1 MDTRYNKNA
10 KLVNLSAEEGGV
22 LYSFSI
28 VAVLLVTIIF
38 SIALSLLG
46 NAEELL
52 KKDFVIILNYLIGP
66 IAILLAI
73 GILRRKKG
81 VSPIKSIN
89 FYSKSK
95 VSLISTALIGF
106 GLMFGLAELNT
117 LFVTALSKFGATIT
131 APTVPAKT
139 FGGVLASIIFIC
151 LIPSVVEEILFR
163 GLVFNGL
170 KHTGTGFAIILSGVL
185 FSIFHMS
192 PAQTAYQFV
201 VGCIYALVIL
211 YSKNLLYCI
220 AMHFVNN
227 LYLILNYYYFGIKL
241 SGVAFYI
248 VTPIALVSL
257 VLGIVYLVVKGDK
270 PEDNTV
276 NKGELRLKFLLGSAI
291 GIVVAIVMWIA
302 GLVA

>member
-52 KKDFVIILNYLIGP
+52 KKDLVIILNYLIGP

-73 GILRRKKG
+73 GLLRRKKG

>member
-52 KKDFVIILNYLIGP
+52 KKDLVIILNYLIGP